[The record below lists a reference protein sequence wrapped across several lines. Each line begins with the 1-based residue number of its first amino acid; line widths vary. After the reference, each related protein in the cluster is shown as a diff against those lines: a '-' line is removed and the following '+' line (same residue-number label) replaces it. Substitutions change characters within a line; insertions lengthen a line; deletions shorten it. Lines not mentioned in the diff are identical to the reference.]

1 MLKSKTRLLGLSAL
15 VGAGLIAA
23 GPVSAANVK
32 LGSWDVQIDNTASV
46 GMSWL
51 MKDVREQYLP
61 VVNGGPADG
70 SSYGVA
76 SAATSAV
83 VAGKAN
89 GDYGALDAD
98 GDFVNAADAATYG
111 AALAGA
117 AITGGCD
124 TGYGAYCQEIVA
136 IPNFD
141 GSINS
146 DDGRLNFDKGDAYS
160 APIRLTTEIEA
171 SRGPIRAFAR
181 INAWHDAI
189 MMDEDF
195 NRGGSLTDDG
205 EENAG
210 QNIELLDAFV
220 SYDGDVGS
228 MPYTLRVGKQVINW
242 GEATFIPGGNSAFNP
257 IDVAALRRPG
267 AEIKEA
273 LLPVEALYGS
283 IAVTQ
288 DLSLEAY
295 VGGWEHYRLEA
306 GGTPMGVSDS
316 FTDGVSG
323 GNPEDVYY
331 IGGGFKSG
339 DQFACDGVAPLTAAA
354 GGDPASPYAA
364 SAGIIG
370 AILAIPGAV
379 NCAQGKD
386 AITDWDE
393 GQAEVQR
400 TASGDTNIVT
410 GLDDED
416 GDEQFGLAV
425 RYYSEALNS
434 TEFALYYQKG
444 DSRLPYISYN
454 TGGEI
459 GIKAS
464 SVSSKSSTVGR
475 GAGIAGCALMGQTTA
490 ANAAL
495 NNAVLFYNPAYA
507 AVAVNDEH
515 DFLGNATLQGIADA
529 TAAGLATQGQNAAA
543 AVAAAVAG
551 GASQEDAIA
560 ANPLVL
566 FDGYARSATAG
577 DTIAYMQETNCLLNF
592 AQLNSQVTLGSSF
605 DGLGQL
611 HTGATSF
618 APIPNIQLFAEF
630 PEVETYGFSF
640 NTTAFGWGV
649 QGDFAFRPE
658 MPLQFDTDSLTIA
671 ALFNNCAFTT
681 VVALEA
687 VYQSG
692 STYATEHTGDVGCSN
707 TDKYMQ
713 GYTTDHDVLTWDIGT
728 TATFTR
734 SNPIVSALRSDLGI
748 FLTEFQGL
756 IIDDIEDERSDTGG
770 IGALGAA
777 QGITP
782 LSNTCV
788 GGSDLPLNGILS
800 IDDRTVGHAGDP
812 TDDNPK
818 GFCRTTDVSYGVVLM
833 AQLQYNNVFGTP
845 IGLKPQIIVSHG
857 IEGYSPSPAGFWRE
871 GTGSTAFSLTADYLG
886 SLSANL
892 SYRTYHGDEERT
904 KMLDRDNLSVSVTY
918 AF

>member
-1 MLKSKTRLLGLSAL
+1 MLKSKSRLLGLSAL

-61 VVNGGPADG
+61 IVNGGPADG
-70 SSYGVA
+70 SV
-76 SAATSAV
+76 
-83 VAGKAN
+83 
-89 GDYGALDAD
+89 
-98 GDFVNAADAATYG
+98 YG
-111 AALAGA
+111 AANAATAAAAAAGDDTALVGA
-117 AITGGCD
+117 AVAAGCD
-124 TGYGAYCQEIVA
+124 EGYGGLCQEILAV
-136 IPNFD
+136 PNFD

-195 NRGGSLTDDG
+195 NRGGNLDDDG
-205 EENAG
+205 ERNAG

-228 MPYTLRVGKQVINW
+228 MPYTLRLGKQVINW

-323 GNPEDVYY
+323 GNPKDVYY

-339 DQFACDGVAPLTAAA
+339 DQFACEGAAPLAALG
-354 GGDPASPYAA
+354 GGDPTSPYSA
-364 SAGIIG
+364 SAAIIG
-370 AILAIPGAV
+370 AVLATGGV
-379 NCAQGKD
+379 NCATGKD
-386 AITDWDE
+386 AITNWDE

-400 TASGDTNIVT
+400 AASGDTNIVT
-410 GLDDED
+410 GLDDRN
-416 GDEQFGLAV
+416 GDEQIGLAV

-444 DSRLPYISYN
+444 DSRLPYISYQ
-454 TGGEI
+454 TPGEI

-464 SVSSKSSTVGR
+464 SVSSKASTVGR
-475 GAGIAGCALMGQTTA
+475 GAGVAGCAAMAQATLPTGTA
-490 ANAAL
+490 TL
-495 NNAVLFYNPAYA
+495 YNPAYA
-507 AVAVNDEH
+507 AVSVVDTH
-515 DFLGNATLQGIADA
+515 DFLGDA
-529 TAAGLATQGQNAAA
+529 TIQAVADGAAAGLAAQGAAA
-543 AVAAAVAG
+543 AAAVAG
-551 GASQEDAIA
+551 GADPATEPFI
-560 ANPLVL
+560 L
-566 FDGYARSATAG
+566 FNNYARTATAG
-577 DTIAYMQETNCLLNF
+577 DTIAYMQETNCLLNI
-592 AQLNSQVTLGSSF
+592 AQLNAGMSLGSAF

-649 QGDFAFRPE
+649 QGDFAWRPE

-687 VYQSG
+687 IYQSG
-692 STYATEHTGDVGCSN
+692 STYATEHAGDVGCSN
-707 TDKYMQ
+707 TDKYMR

-734 SNPIVSALRSDLGI
+734 SNPVVSALRSDLGI

-756 IIDDIEDERSDTGG
+756 VIDDIEDERGNTGG

-800 IDDRTVGHAGDP
+800 IDDRTVGDVR
-812 TDDNPK
+812 TDADNNPK

>member
-1 MLKSKTRLLGLSAL
+1 MLKSKSRLLGLSAL

-51 MKDVREQYLP
+51 MRDVRGQYLP
-61 VVNGGPADG
+61 IANGGPADG
-70 SSYGVA
+70 SSYGAA
-76 SAATSAV
+76 SAATKAV
-83 VAGKAN
+83 VDGKAN
-89 GDYGALDAD
+89 GDYGALDGA
-98 GDFVNAADAATYG
+98 GDFVNAADEATYG
-111 AALAGA
+111 QALAGA
-117 AITGGCD
+117 AIGSGCD
-124 TGYGAYCQEIVA
+124 TGYGGYCQEIVA

-171 SRGPIRAFAR
+171 SNGPIRAFAR

-189 MMDEDF
+189 LMDEDF

-228 MPYTLRVGKQVINW
+228 MPYTVRLGKQVINW

-323 GNPEDVYY
+323 GNPEDIYY

-339 DQFACDGVAPLTAAA
+339 DQFACDGVAPLGVLG
-354 GGDPASPYAA
+354 GGDPTSPYTA
-364 SAGIIG
+364 SAGIIT

-379 NCAQGKD
+379 NCATGKD

-444 DSRLPYISYN
+444 DSRLPYISYQ

-459 GIKAS
+459 GVKAS

-475 GAGIAGCALMGQTTA
+475 GAGVAGCAAMGQATA
-490 ANAAL
+490 ATG
-495 NNAVLFYNPAYA
+495 VLFYNPAYA

-515 DFLGNATLQGIADA
+515 DFLGNAAIQGIADA
-529 TAAGLATQGQNAAA
+529 TATGLAAAGAAA
-543 AVAAAVAG
+543 AAG
-551 GASQEDAIA
+551 DPMQ
-560 ANPLVL
+560 L
-566 FDGYARSATAG
+566 FAGYARSATPG

-592 AQLNSQVTLGSSF
+592 AQLNSGVSLGSAF

-611 HTGATSF
+611 HTGATNF

-681 VVALEA
+681 VVALESI
-687 VYQSG
+687 YQSG

-734 SNPIVSALRSDLGI
+734 SNPVVSALRSDLGI

-756 IIDDIEDERSDTGG
+756 IIDDIEDERGDTGG
-770 IGALGAA
+770 LGALGEA

-812 TDDNPK
+812 SDDNPK